1 MLPGEPDPSMRAL
14 IEEER
19 DQIVESLSHQLAETF
34 PKLLIPVSKTKLLS
48 AIMELKAG
56 AGGDEASLFLSEIL
70 RMYTRLASSNGFT
83 PELVTSTSLEGTKG
97 PSGGIRDAI
106 LEIKGTGSY
115 DLFRW
120 ESGVHRVQR
129 VPATETQGRTHT
141 STVAVVVRVYYS
153 IGQRI

>member
-1 MLPGEPDPSMRAL
+1 MLPEEPDPSMRAL

-19 DQIVESLSHQLAETF
+19 DQIAAYMSLQLTERF
-34 PKLLIPVSKTKLLS
+34 PRLLIPASKTKMLS

-70 RMYTRLASSNGFT
+70 RMYTRLATASGFR
-83 PELVTSTSLEGTKG
+83 PELVASTTLEGSKG
-97 PSGGIRDAI
+97 PTGGIRDAI
-106 LEIKGTGSY
+106 LEIKGKGSY
-115 DLFRW
+115 DVFRW

-141 STVAVVVRVYYS
+141 STVAVVVRIHYCM
-153 IGQRI
+153 